1 MSGSPRD
8 ASAGRMFAE
17 KLKLILIILGRDLGQ
32 IYRNGLIRLLVLSI
46 FFIILF
52 VIIFGMAGSLISEI
66 GTPSWTGDILEG
78 DGPGGVEPVALEIGA
93 DVYIGSAPLN
103 VTVTPTVHN
112 AEGDV
117 KYKWYVDINDERSVT
132 SNVAGSFQW
141 SFDDPFMHTIACEV
155 EDERGDVSEM
165 ERLSFNVMEPGS
177 DWVQSILL
185 ANATEGPSPL
195 KVQFE
200 VYAAAGIPP
209 YTYAWDFDDGTTSR
223 EQFPV
228 HEFEGTGEEYTVTVN
243 VSDHNGSFTGP
254 MEQRIE
260 LTEEEGELGLTL
272 LDVVYGFAVTIC
284 IILVPLAF
292 GGVFAN
298 EIKKGTIRTLLCY
311 PVGPL
316 DITVAKL
323 LFALIVGFIFAFI
336 TFILPVGGIDKPTG
350 EYVVV
355 FVTAF
360 GLTFFTMVIGALSA
374 LAFARVTGKMW
385 FRPYGLAA
393 GAVFLAYLF
402 TERMMGLVGLLFS
415 FMSDLDP
422 DYFVD
427 TFGFLIAIS
436 PFHIGGEMLTAYFG
450 GPDEFSPAVFIMP
463 LLLIVAA
470 GYLSMKVYPN
480 VFEKE

>member
-8 ASAGRMFAE
+8 ASAGRMFVE
-17 KLKLILIILGRDLGQ
+17 KLQLILIILGRDLGQ
-32 IYRNGLIRLLVLSI
+32 IYRNGLGKLLVLSI

-66 GTPSWTGDILEG
+66 GTPSWTGDIMEG
-78 DGPGGVEPVALEIGA
+78 DGPGGVEPLTVDLEA
-93 DVYIGSAPLN
+93 DLYIGDAPLN
-103 VTVTPTVHN
+103 VTVTPTVHD

-117 KYKWYVDINDERSVT
+117 KYKWYVDIDDERRVT
-132 SNVAGSFQW
+132 SNVAGPLEWTFN
-141 SFDDPFMHTIACEV
+141 DPFMHSISLEV
-155 EDERGDVSEM
+155 EDERGEGSDM
-165 ERLSFNVMEPGS
+165 ETIQFNVLEPGS
-177 DWVQSILL
+177 DWVQSVLL
-185 ANATEGPSPL
+185 ADETEGPSPL
-195 KVQFE
+195 EVQFA
-200 VYAAAGIPP
+200 VYAASGVPP
-209 YTYAWDFDDGTTSR
+209 YSYSWDLGDGTTSR

-228 HEFEGTGEEYTVTVN
+228 HTFEGTGEEFTITVE
-243 VSDHNGSFTGP
+243 VSDHNGSSTGP
-254 MEQRIE
+254 MEQNIQVN
-260 LTEEEGELGLTL
+260 EEDGELGLTL
-272 LDVVYGFAVTIC
+272 MDVGYGYAVMVC
-284 IILVPLAF
+284 LMLVPMAF
-292 GGVFAN
+292 AGVFAN

-336 TFILPVGGIDKPTG
+336 TFILPVGGIDKPMG
-350 EYVVV
+350 DYVVV

-385 FRPYGLAA
+385 FRPYSLAL
-393 GAVFLAYLF
+393 GAVVLAYLF
-402 TERMMGLVGLLFS
+402 TERMMGLIGTMFALFTN
-415 FMSDLDP
+415 LDP
-422 DYFVD
+422 DFFVD

-436 PFHIGGEMLTAYFG
+436 PYHIGGQMLTAYFG

-463 LLLIVAA
+463 FLLIVAA